1 MSSVDG
7 RLLNERWTQPFDG
20 TPASDLLQVYAAI
33 GRELGTDAWM
43 FGKNTLRAAF
53 PYKWGI
59 DGHAVSSDS
68 PIVFVGER
76 RSERMFIAADPEA
89 DIFFTSSSLRGDN
102 ILVIVGRN
110 ATEEYLAHLRE
121 KRISYVIV
129 EDATDLREG
138 LEAVGREFGIRC
150 ISVQGRRHIERC
162 VARGGIGRRIESGHL
177 SPASTDFRA
186 YLPSSSMSVVRPI
199 VRLRDKACNC
209 SPQSSGNTASCG
221 CGTNFIRSD
230 TNEND
235 HIANHTA
242 LLSVHG
248 LLFGQRRKRT
258 DTAAGSGAGRT
269 RHARPSAGLCR
280 GW

>member
-7 RLLNERWTQPFDG
+7 RLLNDRWTEPFDG
-20 TPASDLLQVYAAI
+20 TPASDLFQVYAAI

-68 PIVFVGER
+68 PTVFVGER

-129 EDATDLREG
+129 EDAADLRTG
-138 LEAVGREFGIRC
+138 LEVVGREFGIRSV
-150 ISVQGRRHIERC
+150 SVQG
-162 VARGGIGRRIESGHL
+162 GGILNG
-177 SPASTDFRA
+177 
-186 YLPSSSMSVVRPI
+186 
-199 VRLRDKACNC
+199 
-209 SPQSSGNTASCG
+209 
-221 CGTNFIRSD
+221 
-230 TNEND
+230 
-235 HIANHTA
+235 A
-242 LLSVHG
+242 LLADG
-248 LLFGQRRKRT
+248 LFDELSLVIYPGIDGLSGVPSIFEYIGGVT
-258 DTAAGSGAGRT
+258 DRPAAGQCLQLL
-269 RHARPSAGLCR
+269 SASEREHGVMWLR
-280 GW
+280 YKFHRESNDE